1 VVKDG
6 DAKLS
11 VGVSGAWIVA
21 PGLGRFDAELTAE
34 LTAVLYR
41 APSAGRQKE
50 VQDELSRMTEN

>member
-21 PGLGRFDAELTAE
+21 PGLGRFDAELTA
-34 LTAVLYR
+34 VLYR
-41 APSAGRQKE
+41 ALVREDRRKFKMNSLE
-50 VQDELSRMTEN
+50 

>member
-21 PGLGRFDAELTAE
+21 PGLGRFDAELTA
-34 LTAVLYR
+34 VLYR